1 MSNTPPPFD
10 LRAILDNRA
19 LEIHFQP
26 ITSIRRNAVIGLEA
40 LCRGKADDGTLI
52 PPFALFKVAEAEG
65 LTLELDRL
73 SREVALEQF
82 ATLAQADPRLLLFT
96 NIHERELA
104 QEPAT
109 VEYLAQKVE
118 SAGISPHNVAIEIL
132 EARFDQAAALQ
143 SAVACY
149 KERGF
154 LTALDDIGAGHSNLD
169 RIAFIKPDILKAD
182 RALLQD
188 IDSDYHKQEV
198 FGSLVRLSEKIG
210 GWIVA
215 EGIETEAEAL
225 SALDLGA
232 DMMQGFYF
240 QRPQPMPEGTLDG
253 VLQRANETGQNFK
266 RRVIETVQR
275 DKERRRSFLE
285 VSKWI
290 CEQLSARNADGLE
303 MQLREC
309 LEKYPKI
316 ESGCVLDES
325 GVQTTETVYQ
335 PPRELEQ
342 KVVIFH
348 APPLGTDHSLKEYFY
363 LLGDNAGESYISVP
377 YVPLPTGDL
386 CHTVSTRFACA
397 QKNRILCLHF
407 FVAET

>member
-1 MSNTPPPFD
+1 MSTATPPFS

-26 ITSIRRNAVIGLEA
+26 ITSIRRNAVIGSEA
-40 LCRGKADDGTLI
+40 LCRGKSAGGTLV
-52 PPFALFKVAEAEG
+52 PPLALFAAAEEQN
-65 LTLELDRL
+65 LCIELDRL
-73 SREVALEQF
+73 SREIALECF
-82 ATLAQADPRLLLFT
+82 APLVKADPRLILFT
-96 NIHERELA
+96 NIHERELS
-104 QEPAT
+104 QEPMAI
-109 VEYLAQKVE
+109 EYLTEKLKAV
-118 SAGISPHNVAIEIL
+118 GISPHNVAIEIL
-132 EARFDQAAALQ
+132 EARFENAAALQ
-143 SAVACY
+143 SAVASY
-149 KERGF
+149 KEHGF

-182 RALLQD
+182 RILLQN

-215 EGIETEAEAL
+215 EGIETQAEAL

-240 QRPQPMPEGTLDG
+240 QRPQPMPEGTLDEA
-253 VLQRANETGQNFK
+253 LQRAGETGQHFK
-266 RRVIETVQR
+266 QRMIETVQR
-275 DKERRRSFLE
+275 DKERRRSFVE
-285 VSKWI
+285 VSRWI
-290 CEQLSARNADGLE
+290 CEQLSAHEQSLE
-303 MQLREC
+303 ATLREC

-316 ESGCVLDES
+316 ESGCVLNES

-348 APPLGTDHSLKEYFY
+348 APPRGTDHSLKEYFY
-363 LLGDNAGESYISVP
+363 LLDENVGESYVSVP

-386 CHTVSTRFACA
+386 CLTVSTRFRCGETT
-397 QKNRILCLHF
+397 NILCLHF
-407 FVAET
+407 FVAKT